1 MDGLEVANI
10 HKAFTDETLVLTG
23 ISFSQGKGEVL
34 AVLGPSGCGKS
45 TLLSI
50 IAGLLPPDQGTVHWS
65 GKDLSK
71 IPPHKRGFGLM
82 FQDYALFPHMRVR
95 DNVAFGLRMQG
106 LARPAIDK
114 RVAETLKMVGLPGY
128 EQRDV
133 STLSGGEQQRVA
145 LARAMAPEPGLLMLD
160 EPLGSLDRTLRMQLM
175 EDLSAIVRTT
185 LQTTLYVTHDQ
196 EEAYTLADRIGVMQ
210 AGKVAQIGTPRQIY
224 ASPNSAFVARFI
236 GLTNLVPGEAK
247 GAQVSTPLGNFP
259 LTESASGPVLAL
271 FRPDAANLDGRG
283 QPLNVK
289 MREVAFMGETTR
301 AQIKVEDLELSF
313 EFPSSVRLPSPGEE
327 ITVYLDP
334 DQKLQSFPAN
344 ETE

>member
-1 MDGLEVANI
+1 MDGLEVTNI
-10 HKAFTDETLVLTG
+10 HKAFTDDALVLTG
-23 ISFSQGKGEVL
+23 ISFSQIKGEVL

-50 IAGLLPPDQGTVHWS
+50 IAGLLPPDSGTIHWS
-65 GKDLSK
+65 GKDISN

-106 LARPAIDK
+106 LSGPAIDK
-114 RVAETLKMVGLPGY
+114 RVAETLKMIGLPGF

-175 EDLSAIVRTT
+175 DDLGEIVRKTR
-185 LQTTLYVTHDQ
+185 QTTLYVTHDQ
-196 EEAYTLADRIGVMQ
+196 EEAYALADRIVVMQ

-224 ASPNSAFVARFI
+224 NSPSSAFVARFI
-236 GLTNLVPGEAK
+236 GLTNLVPGEAED
-247 GAQVSTPLGNFP
+247 AQVSTPLGNFW
-259 LTESASGPVLAL
+259 LTDPASGPVLAL

-283 QPLNVK
+283 QPFNGKVGD
-289 MREVAFMGETTR
+289 VAFMGETIRT
-301 AQIKVEDLELSF
+301 QIKIKDLDLSF
-313 EFPSSVRLPSPGEE
+313 EFPSNLRLPSPGEE
-327 ITVYLDP
+327 ITIYLDP
-334 DQKLQSFPAN
+334 NQKLQGFPAN
-344 ETE
+344 DLE

>member
-1 MDGLEVANI
+1 MDGLEVTNI
-10 HKAFTDETLVLTG
+10 HKAFADDALVLTG
-23 ISFSQGKGEVL
+23 ISFSQIKGEVL

-50 IAGLLPPDQGTVHWS
+50 IAGLLPPDTGTVYWV

-106 LARPAIDK
+106 LSGPAIDK
-114 RVAETLKMVGLPGY
+114 RVAETLNMVGLPRF

-175 EDLSAIVRTT
+175 DDLREIVRKTR
-185 LQTTLYVTHDQ
+185 QTTLYVTHDQ
-196 EEAYTLADRIGVMQ
+196 EEAYALADRIVVMQ
-210 AGKVAQIGTPRQIY
+210 AGKIAQIGTPRQIY
-224 ASPNSAFVARFI
+224 TSPNSAFVARFI
-236 GLTNLVPGEAK
+236 GLTNLVPGEAE
-247 GAQVSTPLGNFP
+247 GTQVSTPLGNFP
-259 LTESASGPVLAL
+259 LTEPARGHVLAL
-271 FRPDAANLDGRG
+271 FRPDAANLEGRG
-283 QPLNVK
+283 QPLNGKV
-289 MREVAFMGETTR
+289 REVAFMGETIR
-301 AQIKVEDLELSF
+301 AQIKAQDLELSF
-313 EFPSSVRLPSPGEE
+313 EFPSNVRLPATGEE
-327 ITVYLDP
+327 ITIYLDTN
-334 DQKLQSFPAN
+334 QKLQGFPAN
-344 ETE
+344 DIE